1 MLHEVA
7 ASDLD
12 VTTIVNPIRKMLKR
26 VAFFKGEMSASINL
40 QRNRSTCR
48 MAMRTTITR

>member
-12 VTTIVNPIRKMLKR
+12 PTDIVNPIRKLL
-26 VAFFKGEMSASINL
+26 G
-40 QRNRSTCR
+40 Q
-48 MAMRTTITR
+48 TRFNAKKAVVF